1 MFALDSVVTSPLNS
15 DLHQNSEVSVSGE
28 SSSTSYSESR
38 NDCNRGITVKDVW
51 RKAGQVK
58 GTLTKGMQHG
68 STLTCKSLESVV
80 LSLHNTAKGTKE
92 MSSPNADE
100 CDSHLH
106 DAVRIQLSPECSAI
120 NCIHPTILQN
130 GDQSHTDSDE
140 GVVLPVLSSEGP
152 YPVFLP
158 NFQTCGS
165 ETNGTI
171 SPLQEDIK
179 QEVDLNLSPSD
190 VPSSSPNNVEVEVH
204 GSASPSALDS
214 WTQRHEIDE
223 TTVTA
228 AASNNALSYAECTTE
243 SASEN
248 ECGTSNASDPE
259 KAEAEGGIIKASS
272 KGDSAFFDF
281 LLTQER
287 EFNPAMKFQIVELI
301 KSEYGKK
308 MAVFNSELSQTEI
321 EKRRLE
327 AEIQSSRMKLQQKE
341 EEKLRLFTDI
351 DNLQKSIAVAVERQK
366 MLAEQAKKL
375 KEESK
380 VVKRKISSCE
390 EVERGLCC
398 SPAIKMNKLAER

>member
-92 MSSPNADE
+92 MSSPNVDE
-100 CDSHLH
+100 CDSHSH
-106 DAVRIQLSPECSAI
+106 DAVRIQLSPECSAV
-120 NCIHPTILQN
+120 NCMHPIMLQN

-190 VPSSSPNNVEVEVH
+190 VPSSSPNNVEVR
-204 GSASPSALDS
+204 GIASPSTLDS

-228 AASNNALSYAECTTE
+228 AASNGLSYAECTTE
-243 SASEN
+243 SAAEN
-248 ECGTSNASDPE
+248 ECGTSHANDPE
-259 KAEAEGGIIKASS
+259 KVEAEGGIIKASS

-301 KSEYGKK
+301 KSDYGKK
-308 MAVFNSELSQTEI
+308 MAVFDSELSQTEI

-380 VVKRKISSCE
+380 AVKRKISSCE